1 MDCYIINTGAFLD
14 KDITKDVTLGV
25 IESIVEETATFKPFG
40 DGTGLAY
47 LDVPGYEPP
56 MEDES
61 YKKLVKERMTMR
73 IDFLQTFNQEHPE
86 FPLPDEAIH
95 AFDQIVQSL

>member
-1 MDCYIINTGAFLD
+1 
-14 KDITKDVTLGV
+14 
-25 IESIVEETATFKPFG
+25 
-40 DGTGLAY
+40 
-47 LDVPGYEPP
+47 